1 MICES
6 GRVVEVEPG
15 WAVVETIRTSA
26 CKSCSAKAGCG
37 QGLLNS
43 MSSGKRSWIR
53 VSTKDFS
60 ESVNVDDEIE
70 LVLPERVMLI
80 GSFWVYLM
88 PLLFLLL
95 GAIVGS
101 YGAAPADEEISA
113 IIGAGL
119 GFVIACV
126 VLRWHAHIHRFNPEY
141 QPRLQR
147 ISKAHDSKSVLS
159 V

>member
-15 WAVVETIRTSA
+15 WVIVETIRTSA

-60 ESVNVDDEIE
+60 ELINVDDEVE
-70 LVLPERVMLI
+70 LVLPERVMLT

-88 PLLFLLL
+88 PLLFLLA
-95 GAIVGS
+95 GAVLGS
-101 YGAAPADEEISA
+101 YGAVPADKETSA
-113 IIGAGL
+113 IIGSGL
-119 GFVIACV
+119 GFVIACL
-126 VLRWHAHIHRFNPEY
+126 VLRWHAYIHRCNPEY

-147 ISKAHDSKSVLS
+147 ISKTHDSNSVLS